1 MGELKAP
8 QRQATEG
15 AHRGQARPGVC
26 ALSAGD
32 HGHKG
37 ELSCNLQFPEFVI
50 SLMLLY
56 CWCYSQNEMLL
67 MEAAMCRL

>member
-1 MGELKAP
+1 MQDTNFTLVALFHIPTYKQHFLSPSVVGELKAS

-15 AHRGQARPGVC
+15 AHRGQARSRVC

-37 ELSCNLQFPEFVI
+37 ELFCNFPNLQ
-50 SLMLLY
+50 
-56 CWCYSQNEMLL
+56 
-67 MEAAMCRL
+67 

>member
-1 MGELKAP
+1 MGELQAS

-26 ALSAGD
+26 AMSAGD

-37 ELSCNLQFPEFVI
+37 ELSCNIPNLHLVV
-50 SLMLLY
+50 LLY
-56 CWCYSQNEMLL
+56 IVG
-67 MEAAMCRL
+67 AIP